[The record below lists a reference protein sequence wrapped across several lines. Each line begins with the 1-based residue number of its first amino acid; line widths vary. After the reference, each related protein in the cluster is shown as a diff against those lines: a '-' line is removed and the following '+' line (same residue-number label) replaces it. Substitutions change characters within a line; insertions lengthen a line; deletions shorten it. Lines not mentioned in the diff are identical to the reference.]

1 MLRPS
6 PLSPSPALCSA
17 AAEQLQIGGFAFE
30 VAMAAAGGD
39 KAAPPD
45 WIQLTPRGRVTARD
59 GRPFNFDPEALAAA
73 WRSEK
78 LRLPVDFAH
87 ETDHVALLGAKPARA
102 WIVEVEARSEGLF
115 GRVEWMAD
123 AVAALA
129 AKSYRYISPTFW
141 TAADRQTAR
150 LMKGAALV
158 VSPAL
163 GMPALASASHP
174 PGDRPMKSLLA
185 KLGLTENATEEEALA
200 KLSAAMTVDPAA
212 YAPIAQLNAAN
223 DALSQ
228 AQARL
233 KAIDEA
239 AALAKCQA
247 LVDKG
252 VSEGRVAPAAKEHFL
267 AMAKAD
273 FASAEKAIGAMPAL
287 LSAGQEGATKK
298 AEADAGSGALTPEE
312 IAMCAATG
320 ITAEQYKAAKAA

>member
-1 MLRPS
+1 
-6 PLSPSPALCSA
+6 
-17 AAEQLQIGGFAFE
+17 
-30 VAMAAAGGD
+30 MAAAGDG
-39 KAAPPD
+39 KQAPPD
-45 WIQLTPRGRVTARD
+45 WVQLTPRGKVTARD
-59 GRPFNFDPEALAAA
+59 GRSFNFEPEALAAA

-102 WIVEVEARSEGLF
+102 WIVEVEARPEGLF
-115 GRVEWMAD
+115 GKVEWMAD
-123 AVAALA
+123 AVSALA

-141 TAADRQTAR
+141 LAADKQTAR

-163 GMPALASASHP
+163 GMPALASANSSS
-174 PGDRPMKSLLA
+174 GDRPMKALLA
-185 KLGLTENATEEEALA
+185 KLGLNENATEEAALA
-200 KLSAAMTVDPAA
+200 ALSAAMAVNTSA
-212 YAPIAQLNAAN
+212 YVPIAQLNAAN
-223 DALSQ
+223 DALAQ
-228 AQARL
+228 AQAQL

-252 VSEGRVAPAAKEHFL
+252 VAEGRIAPGAKEHFL

-287 LSAGQEGATKK
+287 LAAGQDGSTKK
-298 AEADAGSGALTPEE
+298 TETDANAGALTPEE
-312 IAMCAATG
+312 LAMCAATG